1 MKKELVIMIVD
12 DNVNFIHR
20 MTGLLEEL
28 DNIGSI
34 HVATDYDGAIQLLGK
49 QIPDFVL
56 LDINLP
62 GKNGIELL
70 KAIKKRRWK
79 SEVIMLTNH
88 ADDYYRQQCKEL
100 GAEHFLD
107 KTNDFGLVA
116 GIINKGALLVSGPE

>member
-1 MKKELVIMIVD
+1 MIVD

-116 GIINKGALLVSGPE
+116 GIINKGALLVGGPE